1 MLMGMLFLFV
11 LVGMFSSCT
20 SEDENLAAL
29 NEEVAMVKTA
39 ATAKEQFRN
48 DLQDAMA
55 NVKNGEKTNLSTSQ
69 INLLQESA
77 IRMLKA
83 EGVYNA
89 ECQKM
94 EKVNKAELILVG
106 TLYFCMTSNLKAK
119 GRFLK
124 TRSNESSLCIDADKA
139 IRCFETAIGSYLMLD
154 VIDEIVSGY
163 KNNKCLTEGF
173 FDKAMEKVVRKLL
186 FRGVSLP
193 VSAILTISTE
203 YYKCMKS

>member
-1 MLMGMLFLFV
+1 MSKLKMLMGMLFLFV

-94 EKVNKAELILVG
+94 EKVNKAI
-106 TLYFCMTSNLKAK
+106 
-119 GRFLK
+119 
-124 TRSNESSLCIDADKA
+124 
-139 IRCFETAIGSYLMLD
+139 
-154 VIDEIVSGY
+154 
-163 KNNKCLTEGF
+163 
-173 FDKAMEKVVRKLL
+173 
-186 FRGVSLP
+186 
-193 VSAILTISTE
+193 
-203 YYKCMKS
+203 